1 MMRTSDD
8 SGENLTVSIKV
19 DLDYD
24 KTNLKEFETSIVD
37 ALEHKGVDP
46 SYISKISFEKGLLF
60 VLSIGSV
67 IAKIECLDKNT
78 FLEVNDVFKKGTP
91 IEFEDQELRAEV
103 LDDDSNNNG
112 DD

>member
-1 MMRTSDD
+1 MRTSDD
-8 SGENLTVSIKV
+8 SGENLSVSIKV

-46 SYISKISFEKGLLF
+46 SYISKISFEK
-60 VLSIGSV
+60 GSV